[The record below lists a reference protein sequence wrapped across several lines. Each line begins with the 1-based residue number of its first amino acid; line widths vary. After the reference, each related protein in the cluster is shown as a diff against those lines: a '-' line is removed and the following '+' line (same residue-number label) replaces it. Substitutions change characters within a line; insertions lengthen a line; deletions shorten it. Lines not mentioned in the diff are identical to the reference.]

1 MAGGLQN
8 TTAKEEERVRR
19 VIYRNIGSGTVEV
32 WSQGLKQGDQIKSNI
47 LEPSPTA
54 SETNNDS
61 NLQVHILRLV

>member
-8 TTAKEEERVRR
+8 TTAKEEER